1 MARVTGIGGVFFRSE
16 DPQALHE
23 WYVEHLGLS
32 PENPGFVVMSW
43 GDVAGRP
50 FGHHSLLIPTTSGQP
65 TSGWSLPGGRSRW
78 ASRQAPRRG
87 SSGR

>member
-43 GDVAGRP
+43 SDAG
-50 FGHHSLLIPTTSGQP
+50 GTTIWGPISC
-65 TSGWSLPGGRSRW
+65 
-78 ASRQAPRRG
+78 
-87 SSGR
+87 